1 MGLNNLSQ
9 LNTISIFKM
18 VDNLHENKT
27 LINQMVELYNSIE
40 PFEHTIPETDL
51 NIYNFANFQ
60 YSESHVKFTQFFFQL
75 LELSI
80 DITKTNFSQKITRQT
95 INNML
100 FSRFNVMK
108 YMGYTDLLIFYFFNQ
123 LYSMQNSLLVT
134 ASVLFGVSGFLI
146 VVFSFY

>member
-1 MGLNNLSQ
+1 
-9 LNTISIFKM
+9 M

-51 NIYNFANFQ
+51 NIYNFA
-60 YSESHVKFTQFFFQL
+60 
-75 LELSI
+75 LSI